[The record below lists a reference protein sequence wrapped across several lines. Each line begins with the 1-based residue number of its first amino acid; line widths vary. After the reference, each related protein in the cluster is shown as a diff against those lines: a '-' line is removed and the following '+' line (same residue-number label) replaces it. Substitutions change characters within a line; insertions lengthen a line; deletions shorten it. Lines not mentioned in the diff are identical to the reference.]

1 MNMEHQ
7 SLPHDQQRLLL
18 QISVAIVIAGR
29 ELLIPDLVPG
39 RKRSSAIKVVK
50 VEPPAGMLM

>member
-18 QISVAIVIAGR
+18 QISVAIVIAGG

-39 RKRSSAIKVVK
+39 RKRSSAIKI
-50 VEPPAGMLM
+50 EPVAGMLM